1 MVKYIIFGI
10 GTFIFLLLVLVLPA
24 VIASR
29 RKNTGTA
36 GEDKTKKKKQ
46 KNITELIPIEGYD
59 PECHCY
65 SLKNKKYMDIIQIN
79 SKDLVNSSADD
90 VEYDCLKFAKAYK
103 LYEKDIKLLVLNFP
117 CDTHTQQEYIRRKM
131 SSTSNEI
138 FRHYLQKRLDELVW
152 IAKNNTTR
160 EFYFM
165 VFADSTE
172 EMEGQVITLKSV
184 LHLGRDGLL
193 IFLPDEKKH
202 QILYRIN
209 NKNSMLV

>member
-1 MVKYIIFGI
+1 MVRYIIFGA
-10 GTFIFLLLVLVLPA
+10 GTFIFLLLVLVVPS
-24 VIASR
+24 VIAT
-29 RKNTGTA
+29 RKKNEGVR
-36 GEDKTKKKKQ
+36 EDKPKKKKQ
-46 KNITELIPIEGYD
+46 KDIAELIPIVGYD

-65 SLKNKKYMDIIQIN
+65 SLKNNKYMDIIQIN

-117 CDTHTQQEYIRRKM
+117 CDTHMQQEYIHRKI
-131 SSTSNEI
+131 SATSNEI
-138 FRHYLQKRLDELVW
+138 FRHYLQKRLDELAW

-165 VFADSTE
+165 VFADSIE
-172 EMEGQVITLKSV
+172 EMEGQIITLKSV

-193 IFLPDEKKH
+193 VFLPDEKKH